1 MQDALQKIQQ
11 SATPE
16 LNEKYFADAPAAA
29 PESGTQDDTGAKP
42 AMKAPPSGPK

>member
-16 LNEKYFADAPAAA
+16 LNEKYFADAPA
-29 PESGTQDDTGAKP
+29 PEAGTQDDTGAKP